1 MGATAA
7 TLLPLFIFFKSLQ
20 GFALNPLKLMT
31 VNSGQ
36 GQATASVDPG
46 ASYQLARE
54 FNEVTSALDLGRMI
68 IFIDDLDRC
77 AKENVLE
84 VLEAINFLVTSGH
97 CYIILG
103 MAREWVQISLCYES
117 VF

>member
-1 MGATAA
+1 
-7 TLLPLFIFFKSLQ
+7 
-20 GFALNPLKLMT
+20 
-31 VNSGQ
+31 
-36 GQATASVDPG
+36 
-46 ASYQLARE
+46 
-54 FNEVTSALDLGRMI
+54 MI

>member
-1 MGATAA
+1 
-7 TLLPLFIFFKSLQ
+7 
-20 GFALNPLKLMT
+20 MT

-36 GQATASVDPG
+36 GQSTASVDPG
-46 ASYQLARE
+46 ARYQLARE

-97 CYIILG
+97 CYI
-103 MAREWVQISLCYES
+103 
-117 VF
+117 